1 MPEDKTLPKDY
12 DETSLPGRFEESNYT
27 ETSVNTRIDTSTKSK
42 SRGIILAMVL
52 FTVFSVGIFSYYFI
66 NQADI
71 DQQIIQNT
79 LKMTPEQFL
88 ANQYNIG
95 EFGSDHAHAAIV
107 VIINDKQVNFAQQQF
122 QLSSK
127 YIHLE
132 NNNPYQIHKH
142 ATGVPLEMLFVS
154 FGMNGNCILN
164 EPCDNQI
171 VYINGEKYYSDILQ
185 YEIKQNDRILISFGE
200 QSVVKNLR
208 YLESLKIFEVPK
220 KSVNIGNEIFV

>member
-1 MPEDKTLPKDY
+1 LTEDKTLPKDY

-27 ETSVNTRIDTSTKSK
+27 DTSVDTSTKPK
-42 SRGIILAMVL
+42 NRGLTIAIAL
-52 FTVFSVGIFSYYFI
+52 FAVFSVGIFSYYFI

-107 VIINDKQVNFAQQQF
+107 VIINDKQVNFAQQQY

-132 NNNPYQIHKH
+132 NDNPYQIHKH
-142 ATGVPLEMLFVS
+142 ATGVPLEMLFAS

-171 VYINGEKYYSDILQ
+171 VYINGEEYYSDILQ
-185 YEIKQNDRILISFGE
+185 YEIKHNDRILISFEE
-200 QSVVKNLR
+200 QPVVEHLR
-208 YLESLKIFEVPK
+208 YLESLEIFDVPK
-220 KSVNIGNEIFV
+220 KSGYTGNDIFV

>member
-1 MPEDKTLPKDY
+1 MSEDKTLPKDY

-27 ETSVNTRIDTSTKSK
+27 DTSTKPK
-42 SRGIILAMVL
+42 SRGLTIAIAL
-52 FTVFSVGIFSYYFI
+52 FAVFSVGIFSYYFI

-71 DQQIIQNT
+71 DQQIMQNT
-79 LKMTPEQFL
+79 LKMTPEQIL

-107 VIINDKQVNFAQQQF
+107 VIINNKQVNFAQQQF
-122 QLSSK
+122 QLTSK

-132 NNNPYQIHKH
+132 NDNPYLIHKH
-142 ATGVPLEMLFVS
+142 ATGVPLEMLFAS

-171 VYINGEKYYSDILQ
+171 VYINGEEYYSDILQ
-185 YEIKQNDRILISFGE
+185 YEIKHNDRILISFEE
-200 QSVVKNLR
+200 QPVVEHLR

-220 KSVNIGNEIFV
+220 KSGNIGNEIFV